1 MRAIIVPVVLL
12 LCALARADLYHVRVR
27 TPTPELS
34 GMVGV
39 QDVGDNARLFLVDA
53 ADETELTAQMN
64 DAVSAAA
71 RRRTTF
77 DAAGVI
83 VARVQATSVQPIA
96 AATAASWGLDR
107 IDQRALPLDGNY
119 APLSTGAG
127 ATAWIVDTGIQTTHA
142 EFTGG
147 RATNDFSMWSS
158 LTDCH
163 GHGTFVASTVG
174 GATFGVATGVLL
186 RGIRVLDCTGSGSTY
201 GVAQGLSYILAHL
214 SGRDVI
220 NLSLG
225 YTSRDAV
232 VESVIADLLAAGVVV
247 VAAAGND
254 NTNACN
260 HFPSAQAGVLSV
272 AATSSSDARASFSNY
287 GSCVSL
293 FAPGVS
299 TRGAAL
305 GGGST
310 TMSGTSMSA
319 PHVAGV
325 AALLLP
331 ATNAPGTVPSTLLSA
346 ATANVVSNAAGSPNL
361 LVYTPS
367 AITPSPS
374 RPGISPSATRAA
386 ASASRTP
393 SHTRA
398 PSKSATSS
406 PGAPRS
412 PTSSRTPSK
421 TLTPSRGSSRSPS
434 PSRRV
439 HENAAPAATAAICA
453 TLIAA
458 MALALL

>member
-1 MRAIIVPVVLL
+1 MRAIIVPMVLL
-12 LCALARADLYHVRVR
+12 LVAALVRADLYHVRVR
-27 TPTPELS
+27 TPAPELA

-39 QDVGDNARLFLVDA
+39 QDVGDDARLFLVDA
-53 ADETELTAQMN
+53 TDETSLAAQMN
-64 DAVSAAA
+64 DAVASSL
-71 RRRTTF
+71 RRRATF
-77 DAAGVI
+77 DATSVI
-83 VARVQATSVQPIA
+83 VARVLPVTTSG
-96 AATAASWGLDR
+96 TAGSWGLDR
-107 IDQRALPLDGNY
+107 IDQRALPLDNAY
-119 APLSTGAG
+119 TPLATGAG

-174 GATFGVATGVLL
+174 GAQYGVATGVRL
-186 RGIRVLDCTGSGSTY
+186 RGIRVLDCSGSGSTY
-201 GVAQGLSYILAHL
+201 GVAQGLAYVLAHL

-225 YTSRDAV
+225 YNARDAV
-232 VESVIADLLAAGVVV
+232 VESVIADLLAAGVTV

-260 HFPSAQAGVLSV
+260 HFPSAQAGVMSV
-272 AATSSSDARASFSNY
+272 AASSSSDARASFSNY
-287 GSCVSL
+287 GSCVTL

-331 ATNAPGTVPSTLLSA
+331 ATDAPGTVASAIVSA
-346 ATANVVSNAAGSPNL
+346 ATPNVISNVAGSPNL

-367 AITPSPS
+367 GVTPSPT
-374 RPGISPSATRAA
+374 RAPVSPTRTASPTRAA
-386 ASASRTP
+386 ASASRSP
-393 SHTRA
+393 K
-398 PSKSATSS
+398 PSKS
-406 PGAPRS
+406 
-412 PTSSRTPSK
+412 PSK
-421 TLTPSRGSSRSPS
+421 SRKAKKNDGG
-434 PSRRV
+434 
-439 HENAAPAATAAICA
+439 ALAICT
-453 TLIAA
+453 TLLAIV
-458 MALALL
+458 ALLAC

>member
-1 MRAIIVPVVLL
+1 MRAIIVPMVLLL
-12 LCALARADLYHVRVR
+12 LCALAHADLYHVRVR
-27 TPTPELS
+27 TPAPELA

-39 QDVGDNARLFLVDA
+39 QDVGDDARLFLVDA
-53 ADETELTAQMN
+53 TDEADLAAQLN
-64 DAVSAAA
+64 DAVAAA
-71 RRRTTF
+71 RRRSATF
-77 DAAGVI
+77 DAASVV
-83 VARVQATSVQPIA
+83 VARVQATSIAPVA

-107 IDQRALPLDGNY
+107 IDQRALPLDNNY
-119 APLSTGAG
+119 SPLSSGAG
-127 ATAWIVDTGIQTTHA
+127 ATAWIVDTGIRTTHA

-158 LTDCH
+158 ADDCH

-174 GATFGVATGVLL
+174 GATFGVATGVRL
-186 RGIRVLDCTGSGSTY
+186 RGIRVLDCSGSGSTY
-201 GVAQGLSYILAHL
+201 GVAQGLAYILAHL

-225 YTSRDAV
+225 YGARDAV
-232 VESVIADLLAAGVVV
+232 VESVIADLLAAGVTV

-260 HFPSAQAGVLSV
+260 HFPSAQAGVMSV
-272 AATSSSDARASFSNY
+272 AASSSSDARASFSNY

-310 TMSGTSMSA
+310 TMSGTSMAA

-331 ATNAPGTVPSTLLSA
+331 ATDAPGTVASTIVST
-346 ATANVVSNAAGSPNL
+346 ATASVVTSVAGSPNL

-374 RPGISPSATRAA
+374 RSATPSRAA

-393 SHTRA
+393 TSSRT

-412 PTSSRTPSK
+412 PTPSRTPSK
-421 TLTPSRGSSRSPS
+421 TPSRSRGSSRSPS

-439 HENAAPAATAAICA
+439 GQNAASATAAICA
-453 TLIAA
+453 SLIAV
-458 MALALL
+458 MALVLF